1 MSIFSKLSYKSRK
14 KKLELFYDLLSPDEH
29 TKILDVGAEVSP
41 DMDRGLQLIDR
52 CQRKSNISAINLSEE
67 HIHKIRNTYPEINAC
82 VGNACNLPFPDKS
95 FDVVYSNAVIEH
107 VGNYENQRK
116 MASEIMRVGKSW
128 FVATP
133 NRWYPFEFHLR
144 LPFVTWL
151 PWHGYRW
158 FSRIISY
165 NHVKKRYVSGLDRRD
180 LRLLSAAELSRMF
193 SGSTIIKSRVTFMAE
208 TLCVFGG
215 ERLKVSYMQ
224 KKDV

>member
-14 KKLELFYDLLSPDEH
+14 QKLELFYNLLSPDEN
-29 TKILDVGAEVSP
+29 TIILDVGAEVSP
-41 DMDRGLQLIDR
+41 EMDRGLQLIDR
-52 CQRKSNISAINLSEE
+52 YQWKSNISAINLSEE
-67 HIHKIRNTYPEINAC
+67 HICKIRNTYPEINAC
-82 VGNACNLPFPDKS
+82 VGNACNLPYPDKS

-144 LPFVTWL
+144 LPLVTWL

-180 LRLLSAAELSRMF
+180 LRLLSAAELSNLF
-193 SGSTIIKSRVTFMAE
+193 PDSAIIKSRVTFMAE
-208 TLCVFGG
+208 TLCVLGG
-215 ERLKVSYMQ
+215 EKLKSTCMQ
-224 KKDV
+224 KKNV